1 MTKTPKPTFKLG
13 EFALVDGIPEG
24 EAYELVVELPR
35 LPDGD
40 GHSLSVILHRDE
52 EGKCTLSIEHEMRG
66 STSCL
71 GYFEIVPEEFGRLL
85 AAEIARCPE
94 DLP

>member
-1 MTKTPKPTFKLG
+1 MSAPGGFT
-13 EFALVDGIPEG
+13 LVDGLSD
-24 EAYELVVELPR
+24 AYELVVELPR
-35 LPDGD
+35 LPDRD

-66 STSCL
+66 STSLL

-85 AAEIARCPE
+85 ARCPE